1 MKKTFAI
8 DICNAIIYPKQ
19 KRGQFRRIP
28 VGRPIAATKKDQPVS
43 YLSVTVR
50 LPHDTITALDK
61 IDKGK
66 RADFI
71 RMAIDEKLKRE
82 GITAPAQES
91 SFKGK

>member
-1 MKKTFAI
+1 MA
-8 DICNAIIYPKQ
+8 
-19 KRGQFRRIP
+19 
-28 VGRPIAATKKDQPVS
+28 RPIAATKKDQPVS

-71 RMAIDEKLKRE
+71 RRAIDEKLKRE
-82 GITAPAQES
+82 GITAPSQEN
-91 SFKGK
+91 SFKDK